1 MTRRLLRYGAYGLL
15 ALTMPLVVVLSATLY
30 YAFDSDF
37 YRASFAAEGTAA
49 LLELSDADME
59 RVITGMT
66 DYLSGRSDSMELT
79 VALDGRETRFY
90 SDKELA
96 HMVDVRN
103 LMALGASVRSGLLVL
118 GLALLGLL
126 TVTGGCRTFW
136 RGLLA
141 SALGALGFAA
151 LLGVLAAT
159 DFSGAFYRFHE
170 LFFTNDLWLLDPA
183 TDRLIRML
191 PESFFFAIT
200 ARILTVSGLAVA
212 AAGAA
217 AVWGIRRCGPDAGGR

>member
-30 YAFDSDF
+30 YAFNSDF
-37 YRASFAAEGTAA
+37 YSASFAAEGTAA

-66 DYLSGRSDSMELT
+66 DYLSGRSPSMDLT
-79 VALDGRETRFY
+79 VTLEGRETRFY
-90 SDKELA
+90 NDKELA

-103 LMALGASVRSGLLVL
+103 LMALGTTVRNGLLVL
-118 GLALLGLL
+118 GLGLLGLL
-126 TVTGGCRTFW
+126 TVTGGCRVFW

-151 LLGVLAAT
+151 LLGALAAT
-159 DFSGAFYRFHE
+159 DFTGAFYRFHE

-200 ARILTVSGLAVA
+200 ARILTVSGAAVA
-212 AAGAA
+212 AAGGLAL
-217 AVWGIRRCGPDAGGR
+217 WGIRRCGPDAGGR